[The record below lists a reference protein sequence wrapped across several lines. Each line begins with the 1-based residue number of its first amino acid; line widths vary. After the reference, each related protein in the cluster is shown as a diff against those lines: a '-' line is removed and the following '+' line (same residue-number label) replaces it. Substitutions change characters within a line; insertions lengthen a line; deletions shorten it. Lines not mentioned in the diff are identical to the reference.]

1 VPDNFNLL
9 SYAIVQWV
17 SSIFL
22 SLLIVAGMVAIILT
36 ITGWGYVWLHPVA
49 AYEEDLG
56 YGLVM
61 MAAFVLCSI
70 VAVPASGF
78 LAWGIKKFI
87 ARKLHDHSHP

>member
-1 VPDNFNLL
+1 MPDNFNLL
-9 SYAIVQWV
+9 SHAIVQWV

-61 MAAFVLCSI
+61 VAAFILCSI